1 MYFENV
7 TVDEHDA
14 YLMNFLLFLVRL
26 LMIEKLKSKIKSLNM
41 ITVVH
46 FLLMLDVNVKE
57 WNFLNLF
64 FFLKL
69 NFFLT
74 VFAMKD

>member
-57 WNFLNLF
+57 
-64 FFLKL
+64 
-69 NFFLT
+69 
-74 VFAMKD
+74 